1 MICQE
6 ECDVY
11 RKMWDNVSLVD
22 DGNGAY
28 RVKVI
33 YLYQHNPHVVFAPQ
47 NSDYKQAMALNQTVI
62 RQLKRKNQLEVFQKE
77 INKKIELGT
86 LLEVSDQELEAILQF
101 THHFCS

>member
-28 RVKVI
+28 RVKII
-33 YLYQHNPHVVFAPQ
+33 YLYQHNPHVVFAPE
-47 NSDYKQAMALNQTVI
+47 NSN
-62 RQLKRKNQLEVFQKE
+62 
-77 INKKIELGT
+77 
-86 LLEVSDQELEAILQF
+86 
-101 THHFCS
+101 